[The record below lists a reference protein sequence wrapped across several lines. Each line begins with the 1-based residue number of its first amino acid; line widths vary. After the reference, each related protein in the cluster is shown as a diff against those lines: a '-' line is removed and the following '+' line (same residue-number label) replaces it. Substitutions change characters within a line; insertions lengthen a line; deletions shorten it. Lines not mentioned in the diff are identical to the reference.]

1 VNAPSDAT
9 VNTAA
14 DRVAVAVTR
23 CRTVARMSGGRFEEI
38 ATYLP
43 GRRVLGVIIRAT
55 TPRPEVEVHVVG
67 RYGPTMKQIFREVE
81 AAVRSV
87 LLNSSSADLRESNG
101 CTSRAAGSSLRRFR
115 PKLGRNFGLSC
126 TSRAAGRP
134 VLHEVSLVLST
145 SDRRVTCDRSQ
156 VSPNRRPA
164 ARRLQFL
171 RKLRRNFLAGV
182 LGRFPSGAESGRK
195 KRGRSPSK
203 SGPLAAAQSSRSSRA
218 SRRALAWSISRYSSS
233 RRPTSQSRRMAV
245 TTAVGESQSALSESS
260 ILTIS

>member
-1 VNAPSDAT
+1 MNAPSDAT

-87 LLNSSSADLRESNG
+87 LPKHRTLITIDDLEIP
-101 CTSRAAGSSLRRFR
+101 AASP
-115 PKLGRNFGLSC
+115 PK
-126 TSRAAGRP
+126 TDQGRP
-134 VLHEVSLVLST
+134 HAT
-145 SDRRVTCDRSQ
+145 
-156 VSPNRRPA
+156 
-164 ARRLQFL
+164 
-171 RKLRRNFLAGV
+171 
-182 LGRFPSGAESGRK
+182 
-195 KRGRSPSK
+195 
-203 SGPLAAAQSSRSSRA
+203 
-218 SRRALAWSISRYSSS
+218 
-233 RRPTSQSRRMAV
+233 
-245 TTAVGESQSALSESS
+245 
-260 ILTIS
+260 